1 MNNMWA
7 IIKKE
12 VKTYFLSPIGYVFIG
27 LFLAMCSVFFYLDV
41 ISYGS
46 TQFQNMFY
54 SAATILT
61 FIIPILTMRM
71 FAEERKSGTEQLLY
85 TSPKSLTSIVLGKFF
100 SAVFVIIISL
110 IGTLVYLAI
119 LYFFGKPHIQTV
131 MVTLLGFLMLSMA
144 YISFGMFASS
154 ITENQII
161 AGTITIG
168 FFIITWFL
176 PNLTSA
182 LSSFSLINMFNKFP
196 SGLIALE
203 EVVGFLSF
211 TVVFILLTI
220 IVLQRKKSV
229 K

>member
-1 MNNMWA
+1 MWA

-12 VKTYFLSPIGYVFIG
+12 VKTYFLSPIGYVYIG
-27 LFLAMCSVFFYLDV
+27 LFLAMCSIFFYLDV
-41 ISYGS
+41 INYGS
-46 TQFQNMFY
+46 IQFEYMFY

-71 FAEERKSGTEQLLY
+71 FAEERKTGTEQLLY
-85 TSPKSLTSIVLGKFF
+85 TSPQSITSIVLGKFI
-100 SAVFVIIISL
+100 SAVIVIIISEL
-110 IGTLVYLAI
+110 STLMYLAI
-119 LYFFGKPHIQTV
+119 LYYFGTPHIQTV
-131 MVTLLGFLMLSMA
+131 LVTLLGFLMLSMA

-161 AGTITIG
+161 AGIITIG

-176 PNLTSA
+176 PNFSSI
-182 LSSFSLINMFNKFP
+182 LSSFSLINMFDKFP

-203 EVVGFLSF
+203 EISTYITF
-211 TVVFILLTI
+211 TILFILLTI
-220 IVLQRKKSV
+220 IVLQRKKSI